1 MFRPLRLLVLLN
13 ALFFLLPIPM
23 NAQADKFGIFK
34 DAFLKEVNDAGVVGS
49 SFVFIKDG
57 KTAAEIHYGS
67 ANLEKKQPVNADTI
81 YHWASNTK
89 PFTGIAIMQL
99 RDRGLLKLD
108 DPVTKYLPELRA
120 VHNKF
125 GSMDD
130 ITIRHLMTHSA
141 GFRNPT
147 WPWDK
152 GEDWEPFEPTRYE
165 QLVAM
170 FPFTEILFK
179 PGSKFSYSNPGIIF
193 LGRIIEK
200 LSGDDYEVYIDKNIL
215 KPLGMYHSYFDTTP
229 PYLLDRR
236 SHSYYIENGK
246 RTTGRFDANTG
257 ITVSNSGLNS
267 PISDMVKYLNFLIGM
282 SEPPASAGG
291 QNVRTA
297 SDSDRPP
304 VRTASGSDRPPVRT
318 ESGSDRVPYDAI
330 LKRSSLEEM
339 WRPQLPTPVDANGN
353 SGFTTDIGLI
363 YFLNRRDGRT
373 FIGHGGDQNGFISYI
388 DFEPATKQASIIVFN
403 TNVIYP
409 DGTPAEK
416 DVVSRLRKTVAAL
429 Y

>member
-1 MFRPLRLLVLLN
+1 MMKLVVLVMLGLLLSTT
-13 ALFFLLPIPM
+13 M
-23 NAQADKFGIFK
+23 SAQSKKQAAKYASFIADFQ
-34 DAFLKEVNDAGVVGS
+34 KECRDAGIVGA
-49 SFVFIKDG
+49 SFLFLSDG
-57 KTAAEIHYGS
+57 LIAAEEHFGVMQ
-67 ANLEKKQPVNADTI
+67 AGKNDPVTRETI

-108 DPVTKYLPELRA
+108 DPVTKYLPELRK
-120 VHNKF
+120 VHNRY
-125 GSMDD
+125 GSMDE
-130 ITIRHLMTHSA
+130 ITIRQLMTHSA

-152 GEDWEPFEPTRYE
+152 GEPWEPFEPTEYS

-170 FPFTEILFK
+170 LPFTEILFK

-200 LSGDDYEVYIDKNIL
+200 LSGEDYEVYVDKNIL
-215 KPLGMYHSYFDTTP
+215 RPLGMFHTYFDATP
-229 PYLLDRR
+229 PYLLKYRP
-236 SHSYYIENGK
+236 HSYYIENGK
-246 RTTGRFDANTG
+246 RTEARFDANTG

-267 PISDMVKYLNFLIGM
+267 PLSDMVKYLDFLLGVPGP
-282 SEPPASAGG
+282 SASDG
-291 QNVRTA
+291 QNDLTR
-297 SDSDRPP
+297 
-304 VRTASGSDRPPVRT
+304 
-318 ESGSDRVPYDAI
+318 YDTV

-339 WRPQLPTPVDANGN
+339 WKPQLPTTVDANGN

-363 YFLNRRDGRT
+363 FFLNRRDNRT

-403 TNVIYP
+403 TNVLYP
-409 DGTPAEK
+409 EGTPPEK
-416 DVVSRLRKTVAAL
+416 DVVSRLRKGVRGL
-429 Y
+429 F

>member
-1 MFRPLRLLVLLN
+1 MSFQVT
-13 ALFFLLPIPM
+13 
-23 NAQADKFGIFK
+23 AQSDKFARFRETYIK
-34 DAFLKEVNDAGVVGS
+34 ELKDAGVVGS
-49 SFVFIKDG
+49 SFVFTKDN
-57 KTAAEIHYGS
+57 KVVSEIHYGTLNAATS
-67 ANLEKKQPVNADTI
+67 QPVNADTI

-125 GSMDD
+125 GSMDE

-141 GFRNPT
+141 GFRGST

-152 GEDWEPFEPTRYE
+152 GEDWEPFEPTEYS

-193 LGRIIEK
+193 LGKIIEK
-200 LSGDDYEVYIDKNIL
+200 LSADDYEVYIDKNVL
-215 KPLGMYHSYFDTTP
+215 KPLEMYRSYFDTTP
-229 PYLLDRR
+229 YHLLKDR
-236 SHSYYIENGK
+236 SHSYYVENGK
-246 RTTGRFDANTG
+246 RTEGRFDANTG

-267 PISDMVKYLNFLIGM
+267 PISDMVKYLNFLVGDPRKQDI
-282 SEPPASAGG
+282 
-291 QNVRTA
+291 
-297 SDSDRPP
+297 
-304 VRTASGSDRPPVRT
+304 
-318 ESGSDRVPYDAI
+318 YDGV

-339 WRPQLPTPVDANGN
+339 WKPQLPTPVDSNGN
-353 SGFTTDIGLI
+353 RGFTTDIGLI
-363 YFLNRRDGRT
+363 FFQNRVDSRT
-373 FIGHGGDQNGFISYI
+373 FIGHGGDQNGFISFV
-388 DFEPATKQASIIVFN
+388 DLEPATRQASIVVFN

-409 DGTPAEK
+409 DGTPPEK
-416 DVVSRLRKTVAAL
+416 DVVSRLRNEVRTL
-429 Y
+429 F

>member
-1 MFRPLRLLVLLN
+1 MRLGKVVLVLIVVTAN
-13 ALFFLLPIPM
+13 AFS
-23 NAQADKFGIFK
+23 QTDKFKTFDALYQRELK
-34 DAFLKEVNDAGVVGS
+34 DAGIVGS
-49 SFVFIKDG
+49 SFVFLKDN
-57 KTAAEIHYGS
+57 KIVFEEHNGS
-67 ANLEKKQPVNADTI
+67 ANLEKKQAVDAHTI

-108 DPVTKYLPELRA
+108 DPVTKYLPELRD

-130 ITIRHLMTHSA
+130 ITIRHLMTHSS

-152 GEDWEPFEPTRYE
+152 GQDWEPFEPTEYS

-200 LSGDDYEVYIDKNIL
+200 LTGDDYEVYVDKNIL
-215 KPLGMYHSYFDTTP
+215 RPLEMYSSYFDATP
-229 PYLLDRR
+229 YHLLKHR
-236 SHSYYIENGK
+236 SHSYYMRDGK
-246 RTTGRFDANTG
+246 RTEGRFDANTG

-267 PISDMVKYLNFLIGM
+267 PIADMVKYLNFLIG
-282 SEPPASAGG
+282 
-291 QNVRTA
+291 
-297 SDSDRPP
+297 DSSKKA
-304 VRTASGSDRPPVRT
+304 V
-318 ESGSDRVPYDAI
+318 YDVI

-339 WRPQLPTPVDANGN
+339 WKPQLPTPVDANGN
-353 SGFTTDIGLI
+353 TGFTTDIGLI
-363 YFLNRRDGRT
+363 YFLNRRDGHT
-373 FIGHGGDQNGFISYI
+373 FLGHGGDQNGFISYI
-388 DFEPATKQASIIVFN
+388 DFEPSTRQASVIVFN

-416 DVVSRLRKTVAAL
+416 DVVSRLRNEIRKL

>member
-1 MFRPLRLLVLLN
+1 MSVIVKTQTLN
-13 ALFFLLPIPM
+13 DLERVY
-23 NAQADKFGIFK
+23 K
-34 DAFLKEVNDAGVVGS
+34 KELADAGIVGS
-49 SFVFIKDG
+49 TFVFMKDN
-57 KTAAEIHYGS
+57 KVERSIFYGS
-67 ANLEKKQPVNADTI
+67 ANLSKNQPVDENTI

-120 VHNKF
+120 VHNPF
-125 GSMDD
+125 GSMDK

-152 GEDWEPFEPTRYE
+152 GEGWEPFEPTEYS

-193 LGRIIEK
+193 LGRVIEK
-200 LSGDDYEVYIDKNIL
+200 LADEPYETYIDKNIL
-215 KPLGMYHSYFDTTP
+215 RPLGMYRSYFDTTP
-229 PYLLDRR
+229 PHLLKYR

-246 RTTGRFDANTG
+246 RSEGKFDANTG

-267 PISDMVKYLNFLIGM
+267 PVTDMEKYLNFLIGD
-282 SEPPASAGG
+282 PAKQA
-291 QNVRTA
+291 
-297 SDSDRPP
+297 D
-304 VRTASGSDRPPVRT
+304 
-318 ESGSDRVPYDAI
+318 YDVV

-339 WRPQLPTPVDANGN
+339 WKPQLPTDTDANGN
-353 SGFTTDIGLI
+353 KGFTTDIGLI
-363 YFLNRRDGRT
+363 F
-373 FIGHGGDQNGFISYI
+373 FIDKKLSETHLGHGGDQNGFISYI
-388 DFEPATKQASIIVFN
+388 DFDPKLRKASILVFN
-403 TNVIYP
+403 TNVLYP
-409 DGTPAEK
+409 QNTPPEN
-416 DVVSRLRKTVAAL
+416 DVVSRLRNEVRKL